1 MIRKLTTILA
11 AGFVLCAVPI
21 QAQQDAGAT
30 DDSWVHVR
38 VDEADGAE
46 VAVNLPIS
54 LVDVALEA
62 SDHEAFDPDDIRID
76 PDGDIT
82 VDELRRMWKE
92 LRDAGEGEFV
102 NVRDGDERVRVY
114 RRGDRVHV
122 EVDEDG
128 VEKVRV
134 RMPAAVVDALLGA
147 EGDRLDLPAAARE
160 LAKIGDH
167 EVVRIDDDGTRVRIW
182 VDRSGAG
189 SDG

>member
-11 AGFVLCAVPI
+11 AGLVLCTVPI
-21 QAQQDAGAT
+21 QAQQDAGAA

-62 SDHEAFDPDDIRID
+62 SDHEAFDADDLRID

-160 LAKIGDH
+160 LAKIGDR